1 MDVKSPTCSNETDIP
16 PRKAF
21 NNINIGYFNKI
32 LNVTLIIAIDLIFK
46 LSTVKF
52 YTGELQGLPSIGN
65 RI

>member
-1 MDVKSPTCSNETDIP
+1 MLNHQLVLTKLVFL

-46 LSTVKF
+46 LSTVEF